1 MENLRQSLTLYAYN
15 ILGSYEDAKDIVQDV
30 FLKFTQ
36 VNEDKIADK
45 KSYLIRMVVNLA
57 IDHKRRLKKQVEQYP
72 GPWLPEP
79 LATDDPY
86 FAIHRKEILSYSLLV
101 LLEKLDSKQRAVF
114 ILKEAFDYDHDEV
127 AAALGITAENSRKI
141 LSRARAELRDDL
153 KITPDEKQIETVSR
167 YLEVLDT
174 GDIKKLEQMLH
185 EDITV
190 TSDGGGKVAALRNVI
205 RGIAPAVALVSGLHR
220 KRYSTVRS
228 EIRSINHQPAI
239 FFFDGSKVITCQI
252 FDIEDRRVRNIFFV
266 RNPDKLEI
274 LQKDF
279 QKGVT
284 KSAGLSS

>member
-1 MENLRQSLTLYAYN
+1 MEDLRPSLTLYAYN

-36 VNEDKIADK
+36 LNADKIAYK

-57 IDHKRRLKKQVEQYP
+57 IDHKRRLKKQLEQYP

-79 LATDDPY
+79 LATNDPA
-86 FAIHRKEILSYSLLV
+86 FALHRKEILSYSLLV

-114 ILKEAFDYDHDEV
+114 ILKEGFDYDHDEV
-127 AAALGITAENSRKI
+127 AEVLGITAENSRKI
-141 LSRARAELRDDL
+141 LSRARAELRDNL

-174 GDIKKLEQMLH
+174 GDLKKLERMLH
-185 EDITV
+185 EDISV

-205 RGIAPAVALVSGLHR
+205 RGTAHAVALVSGLHR
-220 KRYSTVRS
+220 KKYSTVRS
-228 EIRSINHQPAI
+228 EIRIINHQPAI
-239 FFFDGSKVITCQI
+239 FFFDGDQIITCQI
-252 FDIEDRRVRNIFFV
+252 FDIEVGRVRNIFFV

-279 QKGVT
+279 RKVVT
-284 KSAGLSS
+284 NSRGLSS

>member
-1 MENLRQSLTLYAYN
+1 MEDLRPSLTLYAYN

-57 IDHKRRLKKQVEQYP
+57 IDHKRRLKKQVEHYP

-79 LATDDPY
+79 LATDDPH

-127 AAALGITAENSRKI
+127 AEVLGITAENSRKI

-153 KITPDEKQIETVSR
+153 KVTPDEKQIETVSR
-167 YLEVLDT
+167 YLEVLET
-174 GDIKKLEQMLH
+174 GDLKKLEQMLH
-185 EDITV
+185 ADITV
-190 TSDGGGKVAALRNVI
+190 TSDGGGKVAALRNII
-205 RGIAPAVALVSGLHR
+205 RGTAPAVALVSGLHR
-220 KRYSTVRS
+220 KKYSTVRS
-228 EIRSINHQPAI
+228 EIRWINHQPAI
-239 FFFDGSKVITCQI
+239 FFLDDGEIITCQI
-252 FDIEDRRVRNIFFV
+252 FAIEDGHVRNIFFV

-274 LQKDF
+274 LQKSF
-279 QKGVT
+279 RKNVT
-284 KSAGLSS
+284 NSAGLSS

>member
-1 MENLRQSLTLYAYN
+1 MEDLRPSLTLYAYN

-36 VNEDKIADK
+36 LNEDKIADK

-57 IDHKRRLKKQVEQYP
+57 IDHKRRLKKQVGQYP

-79 LATDDPY
+79 LATDDPS

-127 AAALGITAENSRKI
+127 AEVLGITAENSRKI

-153 KITPDEKQIETVSR
+153 KITPDEKQLETVSR

-174 GDIKKLEQMLH
+174 GDLKKLEQMLH

-205 RGIAPAVALVSGLHR
+205 RGTARAVALVSGLH
-220 KRYSTVRS
+220 KKKYSTVRS
-228 EIRSINHQPAI
+228 EIRRINHQPAI
-239 FFFDGSKVITCQI
+239 YFFDGDQIITCQI
-252 FDIEDRRVRNIFFV
+252 FDIEDGRVRNIFFV

-284 KSAGLSS
+284 NSAGLSS